1 MLRWQFYGGAALAAN
16 SFALVR
22 GPDRKAA
29 EAGSVG

>member
-16 SFALVR
+16 SFALAR
-22 GPDRKAA
+22 EAARRAA